1 MIRDFLSLEV
11 TSSSWVCMR
20 LMSYALFE
28 DFLLLEIL
36 KSFPFNWELLLATES
51 GAGRARVFYF
61 PKVARVFST
70 GVRVFSGPSLVS
82 WSSWFRLIVM
92 NLRMNS

>member
-70 GVRVFSGPSLVS
+70 GVRVFAVPSLVS